1 MPKLAILVE
10 FEIAESQET
19 ELVALLAEHARLT
32 LEEEAGCLV
41 FDLIRPIER
50 DGTPIPNRLLLT
62 EIYDSEAAVAVH
74 EKNPRMPGL
83 LNAITPLLVSMK
95 QTLGRID

>member
-10 FEIAESQET
+10 FEIADGREA

-62 EIYDSEAAVAVH
+62 EIYQDEAAVSIH

-83 LNAITPLLVSMK
+83 LAALQPMIVSMK